1 MNWIDH
7 MDIVRILL
15 ENGID
20 VNAANDKG
28 SGALHA
34 AAGIGIFNHPM
45 FSRQCFNNINEAI
58 WMNYNLRYT
67 VNLTKSATIMCFSFV
82 LSIESAPTRA
92 HIKLAECTNNSL
104 ILMFFFLKQ
113 EMKISYECWLK
124 KELMLIL
131 PINKDRL
138 RYIRR
143 LSKVTSLKIHFVR
156 SFWMIPSSRSLRN
169 LTRIPSIKW
178 IAFPFRL
185 IVRQRWFSLE
195 LLIN

>member
-1 MNWIDH
+1 
-7 MDIVRILL
+7 
-15 ENGID
+15 
-20 VNAANDKG
+20 
-28 SGALHA
+28 
-34 AAGIGIFNHPM
+34 M
-45 FSRQCFNNINEAI
+45 FSRQCFNNINKAI

-67 VNLTKSATIMCFSFV
+67 VNLISATIMCFSFV
-82 LSIESAPTRA
+82 LFIESAPTRA

-113 EMKISYECWLK
+113 EMKISYKCWLK

-131 PINKDRL
+131 PINKDRM

-143 LSKVTSLKIHFVR
+143 LSKVTCLKIHFVR